1 MGLFNDI
8 FLSKKEKHVIDIYNS
23 INNYWK
29 NTNDFVVAH
38 VRYLQDLN
46 FKYKLNL
53 SKEIVF
59 DLPILLLTPLIDRG
73 LSQNNSMFIFSQFIG
88 FFIFKND
95 NPKISRY
102 SDEIIF
108 EIVVRINKI
117 LIPYKSHVTPEFSY
131 QIDKDYDVL
140 SEILEIN
147 IRKVDQRRSERNRE
161 LSMNILASRNNCSP
175 NMVKHKIFEQFDKM
189 GVTIEMIKRE
199 TLIYYNVRIV
209 QADLYNMHHD
219 DTPAALFI
227 EMAEEYIEKLESV
240 SGDDQIHREITKNEC
255 IESNQDEYDLPF

>member
-23 INNYWK
+23 ISNYWK
-29 NTNDFVVAH
+29 NSNDFVVAH
-38 VRYLQDLN
+38 IRYLQDLN

-53 SKEIVF
+53 SNEIVF
-59 DLPILLLTPLIDRG
+59 DLPILLLTPLIERG

-95 NPKISRY
+95 KAKISRY

-108 EIVVRINKI
+108 EIVTRINKI

-147 IRKVDQRRSERNRE
+147 IRNVDLSRSERNKE

-175 NMVKHKIFEQFDKM
+175 NMVKHKIFEQLDKM
-189 GVTIEMIKRE
+189 GVTIEMIKS
-199 TLIYYNVRIV
+199 TNLIYSNVRFV

-227 EMAEEYIEKLESV
+227 KINEDYIERLKSD
-240 SGDDQIHREITKNEC
+240 SNDDQIDIDIPKNGHPESDKNE
-255 IESNQDEYDLPF
+255 DDLPF